1 MRPRPSWSAST
12 WRKRRSREAARPMP
26 VRVSAWAIYDVFETA
41 REGEQLFV
49 GVVSDGQW
57 KAFCAAFD
65 LGDLGGNPAYTL
77 NNQRVAAR
85 DHILPQVRA
94 LFAAM
99 PRKQLVAKPKATALP
114 FEVGRG
120 RGRERE

>member
-1 MRPRPSWSAST
+1 MAQKAVT
-12 WRKRRSREAARPMP
+12 GEAARPMP
-26 VRVSAWAIYDVFETA
+26 VRVSAWAIYAVFETA

-77 NNQRVAAR
+77 NNQRVEAR
-85 DHILPQVRA
+85 DIILPQVRA

-99 PRKQLVAKPKATALP
+99 PREQLVRS
-114 FEVGRG
+114 EERRVGQECVSTCRS
-120 RGRERE
+120 RWSPYQ

>member
-1 MRPRPSWSAST
+1 MAQKAVT
-12 WRKRRSREAARPMP
+12 GEAARPMP

-77 NNQRVAAR
+77 NNQRVEAR
-85 DHILPQVRA
+85 DIILPPVCA

-99 PRKQLVAKPKATALP
+99 PRDQQT
-114 FEVGRG
+114 GRARGGG
-120 RGRERE
+120 R